1 MRIGVFAPLANPVA
15 DPDYIRLLGE
25 LVDELGFHSLWAA
38 EHVVLFDDYAS
49 QYPYSSDGRIPA
61 GGESGLLEPFTTLAY
76 LAAVTKR
83 VRLGTGICLVPQRN
97 PVYTAKEAAN
107 VDYLSGGRLDFGV
120 GVGWLAEE
128 FRAVAEP
135 FERRGAKCRSYLE
148 VIRTLWCDAISEH
161 KDEFYELPACRQ
173 YPKPI
178 QTPHPPIIFGGE
190 SNAALGR
197 VADIGQ
203 GWYGFNLEPDEFA
216 ARLSHLEGL
225 LAERNRARGDIE
237 VIVSPYLKPC
247 DFDAL
252 QRYRDAGADQVVLLA
267 FARGPDDLQKTLEDL
282 AESYVEPA
290 RRL

>member
-1 MRIGVFAPLANPVA
+1 MQ
-15 DPDYIRLLGE
+15 
-25 LVDELGFHSLWAA
+25 
-38 EHVVLFDDYAS
+38 VL
-49 QYPYSSDGRIPA
+49 PSSVP
-61 GGESGLLEPFTTLAY
+61 S
-76 LAAVTKR
+76 
-83 VRLGTGICLVPQRN
+83 VRTI
-97 PVYTAKEAAN
+97 
-107 VDYLSGGRLDFGV
+107 
-120 GVGWLAEE
+120 
-128 FRAVAEP
+128 FRPCAEP
-135 FERRGAKCRSYLE
+135 PRSIWKRRS
-148 VIRTLWCDAISEH
+148 TLPAPTSGV
-161 KDEFYELPACRQ
+161 PACRQ

-225 LAERNRARGDIE
+225 LAERNRVRGDVE

-267 FARGPDDLQKTLEDL
+267 FARGPDDLRKTLEDL
-282 AESYVEPA
+282 AETYVEPA